1 MVSDIY
7 QGRHQIFSTRKRSK
21 TAKRLGNL
29 TKIKKREKD
38 SIDSEQVLKGKIEPH
53 PLGKMTHYSSSES
66 AGLFTVCEFI
76 LPFASSALRNSHT
89 ADSRYL
95 RGNPMLLLHLQDHI
109 MNYLIINISFHVKST
124 PW

>member
-66 AGLFTVCEFI
+66 AGLFTVCRVHSSVCVI
-76 LPFASSALRNSHT
+76 RVAKLPHGGQSVLAWQSYASVAPTGPHYELPH
-89 ADSRYL
+89 
-95 RGNPMLLLHLQDHI
+95 H
-109 MNYLIINISFHVKST
+109 
-124 PW
+124 